1 MGLVASGIW
10 MRDAV
15 LGCLLGTAVGDAMG
29 LPYEGLPRRRIPV
42 GICGHGWFFGRGMTS
57 DDTEHTWI
65 VVEALQAAQGDVAI
79 FERELGRGLRRWF
92 LSMPPALGW
101 ATLRACMK
109 LVLGFG
115 PGRSGVFSAG
125 NGPAMRSAV
134 IGVWFREDVH
144 SIQTFVRSC
153 ARVTHTDPKAEYG
166 ALAVALAAAGRSEV
180 FGELCPDKEFVERV
194 RLAGD
199 GVFDPGRGVSG
210 YIYDTVPAALA
221 VCSRHRDDYRG
232 AVLEAI
238 SVGGDTDTVAA
249 IVGAILGARV
259 GEAGIPREWVD
270 GVWDWPRS
278 MGAMR
283 RLAGGERVRLGYLAL
298 VGRNWVFFVI
308 ALWHAVVTIL
318 RR

>member
-1 MGLVASGIW
+1 MT
-10 MRDAV
+10 DAV

-42 GICGHGWFFGRGMTS
+42 GISGHGWFFGRGMTS

-65 VVEALQAAQGDVAI
+65 VVEALYAAQGDVAI
-79 FERELGRGLRRWF
+79 FERELARGLRRWF
-92 LSMPPALGW
+92 LTMPSALGW
-101 ATLRACMK
+101 ATLRACLK
-109 LVLGFG
+109 LSLGFG

-134 IGVWFREDVH
+134 IGVWFRDDPV
-144 SIQTFVRSC
+144 SVQTFVRSC
-153 ARVTHTDPKAEYG
+153 TRVTHTDLKAENG
-166 ALAVALAAAGRSEV
+166 ALAVALAAAGRLDLFSQFCGDE
-180 FGELCPDKEFVERV
+180 EFVERV
-194 RLAGD
+194 RLAGE
-199 GVFDPGRGVSG
+199 GVFDPGQGVSG

-221 VCSRHRDDYRG
+221 VCARQGDDYRG

-238 SVGGDTDTVAA
+238 GLGGDTDTVAA
-249 IVGAILGARV
+249 IVGGIVGAGV

-270 GVWDWPRS
+270 GICDWPRS
-278 MGAMR
+278 VGAMR
-283 RLAGGERVRLGYLAL
+283 RLAGGERVRLGYLGL

-308 ALWHAVVTIL
+308 ALWHAVVTML

>member
-1 MGLVASGIW
+1 M
-10 MRDAV
+10 

-29 LPYEGLPRRRIPV
+29 LPYEGLPRQRIPAGV
-42 GICGHGWFFGRGMTS
+42 CGHGWFFGRGMTS

-65 VVEALQAAQGDVAI
+65 VVEALYLAQGDPSV
-79 FERELGRGLRRWF
+79 FERELARGLRRWF
-92 LSMPPALGW
+92 LTMPPALGW
-101 ATLRACMK
+101 ATLRACLK

-134 IGVWFREDVH
+134 IGVWFRDDLAA
-144 SIQTFVRSC
+144 IQTFVRSC

-166 ALAVALAAAGRSEV
+166 ALAVALAAAGRLDS
-180 FGELCPDKEFVERV
+180 FGDLCPDREFVERV
-194 RLAGD
+194 RLAGL

-210 YIYDTVPAALA
+210 YIYDTVPAALS
-221 VCSRHRDDYRG
+221 VCARCGDDYRR

-238 SVGGDTDTVAA
+238 GLGGDTDTVAA
-249 IVGAILGARV
+249 IVGGIVGARV
-259 GEAGIPREWVD
+259 GEAGIPAEWVE
-270 GVWDWPRS
+270 GVSDWPRS
-278 MGAMR
+278 VGAMR
-283 RLAGGERVRLGYLAL
+283 RLAGGERVRLSYLGL
-298 VGRNWVFFVI
+298 LIRNWVFFAI

>member
-1 MGLVASGIW
+1 MVLVASGIG
-10 MRDAV
+10 MTDAV

-42 GICGHGWFFGRGMTS
+42 GILGHGWFLGRGMTS

-65 VVEALQAAQGDVAI
+65 VVEALFAARGDVAV

-92 LSMPPALGW
+92 LTMPPALGW
-101 ATLRACMK
+101 ATLRACLK

-115 PGRSGVFSAG
+115 PGTSGVFSAG
-125 NGPAMRSAV
+125 NGPVMRSSV
-134 IGVWFREDVH
+134 IGVWFRDDLH
-144 SIQTFVRSC
+144 AIQTFVRSC

-166 ALAVALAAAGRSEV
+166 ALAVALAAAGRLDE
-180 FGELCPDKEFVERV
+180 FGALCPDGEFVERV
-194 RLAGD
+194 RLAGE

-221 VCSRHRDDYRG
+221 VCSRHEDDYRA

-238 SVGGDTDTVAA
+238 SFGGDTDTVAA
-249 IVGAILGARV
+249 IVGGIVGARV
-259 GEAGIPREWVD
+259 GEAGIPGEWVD
-270 GVWDWPRS
+270 GVCDWPRS
-278 MGAMR
+278 VGAMR
-283 RLAGGERVRLGYLAL
+283 RLAGGERVRLGYFEL